1 MDGPT
6 FTKQNEGCRLAAY
19 QDTLGVWTIGYGH
32 TGPDIYEGLIWKQA
46 QCEQAFSD
54 DYATATANAHTDV
67 GDICWTSLSEPR
79 QAAIT
84 DMAFQLGRNGLAK
97 FRHMI
102 GYLQQNDYEAA
113 SAAALASEW
122 ANQTPVRAKRV
133 ASLIQSGEFP
143 ADA

>member
-6 FTKQNEGCRLAAY
+6 FTKKNEGCRLAAY

-32 TGPDIYEGLIWKQA
+32 TGPDIYDGLIWTQA
-46 QCEQAFSD
+46 ECDAVFND
-54 DYATATANAHTDV
+54 DYSEAIGSAQDDV
-67 GDICWTSLSEPR
+67 GNICWASLNEAR

-133 ASLIQSGEFP
+133 SALIQSGEFP